1 MPLRKPAPDQL
12 HLKAIAAFNRT
23 IAGGHSGNGVAQ
35 VIITLYPT
43 P

>member
-1 MPLRKPAPDQL
+1 LSAPTDEGVVNYEPY
-12 HLKAIAAFNRT
+12 AAFNRT